1 MIAVMIIVSYH
12 LAVSGVQSEAENE
25 GRMKRLENAFG
36 GGDGR
41 MGGRRERL
49 VMTIFKRNY
58 FYVLDIGW
66 GVGYCIIILIQ

>member
-1 MIAVMIIVSYH
+1 
-12 LAVSGVQSEAENE
+12 
-25 GRMKRLENAFG
+25 MKRLENTFG
-36 GGDGR
+36 GGGGR

-66 GVGYCIIILIQ
+66 GVSYCTVSYTHLDVYKRQIHYVNKLSGN

>member
-1 MIAVMIIVSYH
+1 
-12 LAVSGVQSEAENE
+12 
-25 GRMKRLENAFG
+25 MKRLENAFG